1 MLLFNELNRVK
12 LEENYRFF
20 MNCKDWRA
28 AAAAWHDDPFCDFS
42 FNSRINGKSLSDA
55 QKLLPPRAMSLCR
68 YQCLALLEPYL
79 ATVRDAADLNQLQI
93 CMLLFKYSCLC
104 VY

>member
-1 MLLFNELNRVK
+1 M
-12 LEENYRFF
+12 EEHYHFF

-42 FNSRINGKSLSDA
+42 FTARINDKSLRDA
-55 QKLLPPRAMSLCR
+55 QTLLPPRGMALRR
-68 YQCLALLEPYL
+68 YQCLALLEPYR
-79 ATVRDAADLNQLQI
+79 AAVRDAADLNQLQI
-93 CMLLFKYSCLC
+93 SIFLFKYSCLC